1 MRRTTSLLER
11 GLRSS
16 TAGWQLFWRGRGA
29 CALAAVVLAACGGC
43 QALVPN
49 ALPGGF
55 ALSEDARIE
64 KQAKADSFPSPADVG
79 LEPVGAKP

>member
-1 MRRTTSLLER
+1 MPRRR
-11 GLRSS
+11 QRI
-16 TAGWQLFWRGRGA
+16 R
-29 CALAAVVLAACGGC
+29 ALTLVAIAACGGC

-55 ALSEDARIE
+55 ALTEDARIE

-79 LEPVGAKP
+79 LTPVAAKP